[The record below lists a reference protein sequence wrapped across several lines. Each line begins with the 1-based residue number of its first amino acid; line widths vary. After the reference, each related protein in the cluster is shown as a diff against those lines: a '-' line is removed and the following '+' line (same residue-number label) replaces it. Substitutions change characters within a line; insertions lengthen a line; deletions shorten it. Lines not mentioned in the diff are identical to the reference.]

1 MEKATVRDI
10 LKSPYRKMSLSPRMR
25 QFLGAVPADKQFSIA
40 LKGKPGSGKSTFV
53 LKYLCEEFAKHGKL
67 LYFTAEENL
76 FAGTI
81 KRRLQKNKVT
91 PHNKIFV
98 SDKYFETL
106 CEELRTGEYR
116 FCVIDSINK
125 LRSKGDEK
133 PVLAKEVM
141 QLIDTNTEFP
151 NVSFIFIVQLD
162 ALMKRAAG
170 GAASQYDTDILIDCM
185 YDKNTEERWAEISN
199 GKNRFND
206 ENVKFV
212 MKEGV
217 K

>member
-1 MEKATVRDI
+1 MEKATVREI
-10 LKSPYRKMSLSPRMR
+10 LKSPYKKMSLSPRMKA
-25 QFLGAVPADKQFSIA
+25 FLGAVPADKQFSIA

-53 LKYLCEEFAKHGKL
+53 LKYLCEEFARHGKL

-81 KRRLQKNKVT
+81 KRRLQKNKVS
-91 PHNKIFV
+91 PYNKIFV

-106 CEELRTGEYR
+106 LDELRTGEYK

-125 LRSKGDEK
+125 LRNNDEK

-141 QLIDTNTEFP
+141 QLIDTNTEFKG
-151 NVSFIFIVQLD
+151 VSFIFIVQLD
-162 ALMKRAAG
+162 ALMQRAAG
-170 GAASQYDTDILIDCM
+170 GAASQYDTDILIDCI
-185 YDKNTEERWAEISN
+185 YDKNTEERYAIIAN